1 MEKQLLDQARDRIS
15 SLYAPQR
22 FSTDGAKAMK
32 EISRYLEQAQAG
44 ESPVLNWR
52 EPKDNIRRADQ
63 YLDGGQ
69 SVEALCEAALNNGQ
83 TIQNPMYMGHQVSA
97 PVPASVLFEAVSAI
111 TNQGMTVYEMGPWSS
126 AVERS
131 VIQRIGHQLGLPP
144 GFGGVLTHGGSL
156 ANLTALLAARNR
168 VQVTAWTRGASG
180 DGVLLVSEES
190 HYSVE
195 KAAGIMGLGTENCL
209 QIPVTSDFKM
219 DVVELELTLAR
230 LKEQGRPVIAVV
242 ASATSTRTGTY
253 DPLMAIGQL
262 CRRYG
267 VWFHVD
273 GAHGAAAVFSERYGH
288 FMAGVE
294 LADSVSLDAHKMM
307 YMPALSTYLFY
318 QRGNDQYLSVNQE
331 ASYLFETDPDVQE
344 KFDTG
349 LGTIECTKR
358 AAALSLWATWS
369 LHGQEVFADLVDVTY
384 ATARQIADAM
394 RESDEFD
401 LINEPES
408 NVIVFRYLPPS
419 LANTTPDDVGDF
431 QRELR
436 HRLIRSGVSYI
447 VPAMAGGTSA
457 LRLVVMNP
465 MTTLEHFRQLHE
477 ALRSHSNAIAS
488 RQLIPS

>member
-1 MEKQLLDQARDRIS
+1 MEKQLLDQARARIS
-15 SLYAPQR
+15 SLYDPQR
-22 FSTDGAKAMK
+22 FSADGSKAMK

-44 ESPVLNWR
+44 ETPVLNWH
-52 EPKDNIRRADQ
+52 EPIDNIHRADRF
-63 YLDGGQ
+63 LDGGQ
-69 SVEALCEAALNNGQ
+69 SVEALCASALDNGQ

-97 PVPASVLFEAVSAI
+97 PVPVSVLFEAVSAI

-126 AVERS
+126 AVERA
-131 VIQRIGHQLGLPP
+131 VIQRIGNQLGLPP
-144 GFGGVLTHGGSL
+144 GFGAVVTHGGSL

-168 VQVTAWTRGASG
+168 SQATAWTRGTTG
-180 DGVLLVSEES
+180 NGVLLVSEES

-209 QIPVTSDFKM
+209 RIPVTCDFKI
-219 DVVELELTLAR
+219 DVAELERTLAR
-230 LKEQGRPVIAVV
+230 LRQQGRPVIAVV

-253 DPLMAIGQL
+253 DPLVAIGEL

-273 GAHGAAAVFSERYGH
+273 GAHGAAAVFSERYRH

-318 QRGNDQYLSVNQE
+318 QRSNDQYLSVSQE
-331 ASYLFETDPDVQE
+331 ASYLFETEPDVQE

-369 LHGQEVFADLVDVTY
+369 LHGQQVFADLVDVTY
-384 ATARQIADAM
+384 ATARQFASVM
-394 RESDEFD
+394 EQSEEFE
-401 LINEPES
+401 LINNPES
-408 NVIVFRYLPPS
+408 NVIVFRYLPPALVDAS
-419 LANTTPDDVGDF
+419 PGEIGNF

-436 HRLIRSGVSYI
+436 QRLIRSGVSYI
-447 VPAMAGGTSA
+447 VPAMVGGTSA

-465 MTTLEHFRQLHE
+465 MTTLRHFNQLHE
-477 ALRSHSNAIAS
+477 ALHSHSDAILS
-488 RQLIPS
+488 TQPMLT